1 MAPDFEQKC
10 PGINSWDAGP
20 GHLPLSGGL
29 HPVSSFS
36 PKFQPLYAHWHFP
49 QQKCPLNGTWKTSGF
64 FAAVEDLESL
74 QNYLGS
80 PICLL
85 STDREG

>member
-10 PGINSWDAGP
+10 PGINSLDAGP

-29 HPVSSFS
+29 HPVSSSS
-36 PKFQPLYAHWHFP
+36 PKFQSLYTHWHFP
-49 QQKCPLNGTWKTSGF
+49 QKCPLNGTWKTSSLF
-64 FAAVEDLESL
+64 VPVEDLESL
-74 QNYLGS
+74 QSCLSS
-80 PICLL
+80 PMCLL